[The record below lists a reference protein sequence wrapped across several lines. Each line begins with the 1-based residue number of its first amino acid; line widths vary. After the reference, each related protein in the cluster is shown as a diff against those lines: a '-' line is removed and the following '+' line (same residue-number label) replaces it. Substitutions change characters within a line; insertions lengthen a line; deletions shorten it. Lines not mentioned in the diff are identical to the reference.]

1 MYFLGSVQIL
11 ADLYQLHYANSG
23 LLLWNKISINS
34 SSQKLLTNVVKM
46 ILGLST
52 LKIVCDSSNRMKII
66 LWLAPY
72 VWYGTACE
80 NAVPKTFE
88 NFMQHFYWIIFF
100 RALVKRHWRITY
112 NIFIGLFSWE
122 PWSKD
127 IWEFHVHVM
136 FLRYYFQENPHQKI
150 LT

>member
-1 MYFLGSVQIL
+1 MQTLAYFYEI
-11 ADLYQLHYANSG
+11 
-23 LLLWNKISINS
+23 KISINS

-66 LWLAPY
+66 LWLAPH

-88 NFMQHFYWIIFF
+88 NFM
-100 RALVKRHWRITY
+100 
-112 NIFIGLFSWE
+112 
-122 PWSKD
+122 
-127 IWEFHVHVM
+127 
-136 FLRYYFQENPHQKI
+136 
-150 LT
+150 